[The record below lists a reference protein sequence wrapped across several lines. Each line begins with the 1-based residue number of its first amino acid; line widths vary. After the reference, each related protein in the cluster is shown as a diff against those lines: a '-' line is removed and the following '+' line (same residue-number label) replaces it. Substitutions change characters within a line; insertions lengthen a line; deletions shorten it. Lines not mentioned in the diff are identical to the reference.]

1 MSARPKSIAVVGIGN
16 SLLTDDGA
24 GIHTLERFAEGNT
37 NDDVFCLDGGTVG
50 LALLD
55 RLSDL
60 DGLVA
65 LDAMKLGLR
74 PGTVTVL
81 EGEAMDAHLRN
92 QHGSVHEVGLSDLMD
107 ALRLRGD
114 LPEKRA
120 LIGIEPEDMDWG
132 TEPTAAVAA
141 ALPEA
146 ADCAHDAGS
155 KLADRTRNRGLP
167 MTASTEIGVQF
178 EAIHGNVRPIL
189 NEVMHAIDKL
199 LDDDIPTTID
209 LSSLPFGPG
218 ELDKLEATLGEGEL
232 SAQLDA
238 LGTSRIRET
247 TYPGVWWIEHRN
259 VNDEVVGRYLEVTRL
274 PDILSSQDA
283 DIMAGRAR
291 LEEQFE

>member
-1 MSARPKSIAVVGIGN
+1 VSARAKSIAVVGIGN

-37 NDDVFCLDGGTVG
+37 NDDVFCVDGGTVG

-55 RLSDL
+55 RLSNL

-114 LPEKRA
+114 LPGKRA
-120 LIGIEPEDMDWG
+120 LIGIEPEAMDWG
-132 TEPTAAVAA
+132 TRPTAAVAA

-146 ADCAHDAGS
+146 AAHAHE
-155 KLADRTRNRGLP
+155 L
-167 MTASTEIGVQF
+167 
-178 EAIHGNVRPIL
+178 VR
-189 NEVMHAIDKL
+189 
-199 LDDDIPTTID
+199 
-209 LSSLPFGPG
+209 SW
-218 ELDKLEATLGEGEL
+218 
-232 SAQLDA
+232 
-238 LGTSRIRET
+238 RIE
-247 TYPGVWWIEHRN
+247 
-259 VNDEVVGRYLEVTRL
+259 
-274 PDILSSQDA
+274 
-283 DIMAGRAR
+283 AR
-291 LEEQFE
+291 LQARQ

>member
-1 MSARPKSIAVVGIGN
+1 MSARAKSIAVVGIGN

-114 LPEKRA
+114 LPKKRA
-120 LIGIEPEDMDWG
+120 LIGIEPEDMHWG
-132 TEPTAAVAA
+132 TRPTEAVAA

-146 ADCAHDAGS
+146 ATHAQT
-155 KLADRTRNRGLP
+155 LVRNWR
-167 MTASTEIGVQF
+167 SQS
-178 EAIHGNVRPIL
+178 R
-189 NEVMHAIDKL
+189 
-199 LDDDIPTTID
+199 
-209 LSSLPFGPG
+209 
-218 ELDKLEATLGEGEL
+218 LEAG
-232 SAQLDA
+232 Q
-238 LGTSRIRET
+238 
-247 TYPGVWWIEHRN
+247 
-259 VNDEVVGRYLEVTRL
+259 
-274 PDILSSQDA
+274 
-283 DIMAGRAR
+283 
-291 LEEQFE
+291 